1 MEKIYNLNN
10 VKYELVAAV
19 KDAGMT
25 PAEVAAIAA
34 PAGRMHLT
42 DEKIAEVL
50 ASKGWTA
57 GGPVGGTMTRVKD
70 GSYVVPTDLLAAKDL
85 LNWMLGK

>member
-1 MEKIYNLNN
+1 MAIK
-10 VKYELVAAV
+10 A
-19 KDAGMT
+19 AGMT

-34 PAGRMHLT
+34 PAGRMCLT

-57 GGPVGGTMTRVKD
+57 GGPAGGTMTRVKD
-70 GSYVVPTDLLAAKDL
+70 GSHAVPTDLLAAQDL
-85 LNWMLGK
+85 LSWMLGK